1 MLKAWHSKAGHRR
14 NLDHTINYRG
24 TRDGIREMAYERW
37 NADNAALLLID
48 HQVGTI
54 GWMHSTKK
62 SDVKRY
68 TLALAKAAIE

>member
-1 MLKAWHSKAGHRR
+1 
-14 NLDHTINYRG
+14 
-24 TRDGIREMAYERW
+24 MAYERW